1 MTPWMSEGFFAEVAV
16 LVEGEDD
23 RAAILGVAKSKDIE
37 LESGGFAVISCGG
50 KTSLDRPAAIFRQLG
65 IPIYLLWDGDKG
77 EKNANPKDNHRLL
90 RLMGQEAEDWPNK
103 IHDDFSYFEVK
114 LEDTLCAEIG
124 VEKFEGYL
132 AECQKGYCI
141 TKKKYALKNP
151 TVISDVIQK
160 AKAEGK
166 ESPTLEG
173 IIEKIL
179 KKKQS
184 AAPTAG

>member
-1 MTPWMSEGFFAEVAV
+1 MTPWMSEGFFADVAV

-23 RAAILGVAKSKDIE
+23 RAAILGIAKSKDIE
-37 LESGGFAVISCGG
+37 LESSGFAVIPCGG
-50 KTSLDRPAAIFRQLG
+50 KTCLDRPAAIFRQLG
-65 IPIYLLWDGDKG
+65 IPVYLLWDGDKG
-77 EKNANPKDNHRLL
+77 EKDTNPKDNHRLL
-90 RLMGQEAEDWPNK
+90 RLMGQEVEDWPSK
-103 IHDDFSYFEVK
+103 ICDDFFCFEVK

-124 VEKFEGYL
+124 VDNFKGYL
-132 AECQKGYCI
+132 AECQNCYCI

-151 TVISDVIQK
+151 MVISDIIQK

-166 ESPTLEG
+166 KSPTLEA

-184 AAPTAG
+184 AMASTG